1 MKSVSRRKSEL
12 YTYLDELTAE
22 LMVKNPHLDKEQALW
37 WIEMLWS
44 DFESSYAKAGY
55 PYRGPEYAADYVRQQ
70 IERHGSFLHQ
80 VERKGPNK

>member
-22 LMVKNPHLDKEQALW
+22 LMTKNPHLDKEQALW

-44 DFESSYAKAGY
+44 DFESSYAKQVT
-55 PYRGPEYAADYVRQQ
+55 RIVVQSTRQ
-70 IERHGSFLHQ
+70 IMSVSKSSATAVFYT
-80 VERKGPNK
+80 K